1 MKSEILWLKISYIAG
16 AVADGLVGILLL
28 IPDRMGEAEFRYPMG
43 VAASL
48 MFGWTFLLVWANKKP
63 VERKGVLLLTIFPVI
78 TGLLI
83 AGVAAVAYGIFP
95 LNKIIPSSL
104 LLIVLIALFG
114 YSYVK
119 AKKLEG

>member
-95 LNKIIPSSL
+95 LNKIIPSLL
-104 LLIVLIALFG
+104 LLIVLIVLFG

>member
-95 LNKIIPSSL
+95 LNKIIPWSL

-119 AKKLEG
+119 AKKLER

>member
-48 MFGWTFLLVWANKKP
+48 MFGWTFLLVWANRKP

-83 AGVAAVAYGIFP
+83 AGVAAVASGIFP
-95 LNKIIPSSL
+95 FSKIIPSSL
-104 LLIVLIALFG
+104 LEIGLIALFG

-119 AKKLEG
+119 ARKL